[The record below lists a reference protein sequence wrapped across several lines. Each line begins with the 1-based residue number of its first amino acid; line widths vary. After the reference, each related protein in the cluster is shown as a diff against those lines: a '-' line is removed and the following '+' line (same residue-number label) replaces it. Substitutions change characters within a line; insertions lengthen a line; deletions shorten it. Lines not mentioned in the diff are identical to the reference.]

1 MTIHFTM
8 PFASPEWPLVAALRA
23 GLGSVTVDCGRW
35 STTTY
40 QSRLSLV
47 WLNLKLVVFAF
58 ASVRRAL
65 RQRPVVTTIVVSTDA
80 ELIGASLASV
90 LKWPRP
96 RRVLLGF
103 IYTARAS
110 SLLTR
115 VRLTLFRAIVSL
127 ADGVICYSRH
137 EAVQYTDLF
146 RLKSVEFVSIP
157 YGLHV
162 TDTQPGSE
170 EAAPYVLS
178 AGRSGRDYATL
189 LNTAALLPAIR
200 FKIIC
205 DSLAPL
211 KGLDVPANV
220 EVVRTCVGGDYFSVL
235 RRAQLVVVPLNF
247 TEISS
252 GQMVLLQAKALGK
265 ATIIT
270 RTPTSVEYGEH
281 LRDLYFVQAGSSNDL
296 REAITLLVS
305 DDSLRAAIGAR
316 ASQHFQAEHSMAAFA
331 RNLVG
336 VTRVLAEGKPGPT
349 GPG

>member
-1 MTIHFTM
+1 MNIHFTM

-23 GLGSVTVDCGRW
+23 GLGAVSVDCGRW
-35 STTTY
+35 SATTY
-40 QSRLSLV
+40 KSRLSLV

-65 RQRPVVTTIVVSTDA
+65 RQRPVPTTIVVSTDA
-80 ELIGASLASV
+80 ELIGASLACAMT
-90 LKWPRP
+90 WPRP

-110 SLLTR
+110 SLWTR
-115 VRLTLFRAIVSL
+115 IRLAVFRAILSL

-137 EAVQYTDLF
+137 EAAQYTALF
-146 RLKSVEFVSIP
+146 QLRSVKFVSIP

-162 TDTQPGSE
+162 TDTQPAVPEGV
-170 EAAPYVLS
+170 PYVLS

-189 LNTAALLPAIR
+189 LNTAARLPAIQ

-205 DSLAPL
+205 DSQAPL
-211 KGLDVPANV
+211 KGLAVPANV
-220 EVVRTCVGGDYFSVL
+220 EVLRRCVAGDYFRVL
-235 RRAQLVVVPLNF
+235 RRAQLVVVPLNP

-265 ATIIT
+265 ATVIT

-281 LRDLYFVQAGSSNDL
+281 LRDLYFVQAGSLDELSD
-296 REAITLLVS
+296 AISRLMA
-305 DDSLRAAIGAR
+305 DDSLRAAIGSG
-316 ASQHFQAEHSMAAFA
+316 ASRHFQAEHSMQAFA
-331 RNLVG
+331 RNLVAA
-336 VTRVLAEGKPGPT
+336 TRLLAQTMPGPT